1 MSPEGERWS
10 CATRKG
16 FTLAQGYRRAL
27 CVPVL
32 PDTLGT
38 WGFCSVLGCLCVC
51 ISHGPLGR
59 LALSS
64 LLSGVCM
71 CLNAVNICFNTTSNS
86 VPLSF
91 GKNCLTPYFLIS
103 IKLFLPLKLDIYIS
117 KCNIL
122 LALQEQK
129 MGQNPKCLSYH
140 HETQTTL

>member
-1 MSPEGERWS
+1 MQRERASPWHRATDVHFVSRCCQTHWERG
-10 CATRKG
+10 AP
-16 FTLAQGYRRAL
+16 AL
-27 CVPVL
+27 S
-32 PDTLGT
+32 
-38 WGFCSVLGCLCVC
+38 WCLCVC

-103 IKLFLPLKLDIYIS
+103 IKLFLPLKLDIYSS

-122 LALQEQK
+122 LALQEQT
-129 MGQNPKCLSYH
+129 MGQNPKCPSH